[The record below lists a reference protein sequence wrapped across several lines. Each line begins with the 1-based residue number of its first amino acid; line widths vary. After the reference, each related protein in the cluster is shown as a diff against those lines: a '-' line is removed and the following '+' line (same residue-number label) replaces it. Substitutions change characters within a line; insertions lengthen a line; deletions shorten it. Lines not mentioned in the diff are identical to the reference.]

1 MSRPSAPDVDGE
13 QEVDLASAWQRLID
27 RWWLPV
33 GGLLVGAVIGLVLAL
48 SGGSV
53 WRAETIV
60 YLGQPF
66 APLGGGQIQ
75 SLATN
80 PRTVGEIVRSESVLQ
95 DVSDATDIPVSKL
108 RSSISTREL
117 VAAGQV
123 RGINPLIEIG
133 VKGDAGP
140 RKIEAAADAL
150 AARVV
155 ENVSVYVADK
165 VELLEQQVAVSTA
178 QLAAVEARI
187 QASQRQQ
194 DTLIQ
199 DQSIPLDQRL
209 LLSAN
214 LNSVI
219 TTSDARRTSLQ
230 DDLFE
235 ARQLLNLA
243 ESVESS
249 RVVEPAAAVKTT
261 ARSSRTSLLVGA
273 LLGLLVGAIVA
284 LAAEPFAARRRRNA
298 HVRLMVDGKRVAVV
312 VPAYDEERLV
322 VETIRGIPDFVDR
335 IYVVDDASRDGT
347 AEQARARRRRAG
359 RGDPAR
365 AELGRWRGDRHGV
378 PARARG
384 GHRRDLRDGRRQ
396 PDGSGGARRA
406 DRARRAR

>member
-1 MSRPSAPDVDGE
+1 MNRPSAPELDGE
-13 QEVDLASAWQRLID
+13 QEVDLASAWQRLTV

-33 GGLLVGAVIGLVLAL
+33 GGLLAGAVIGLALAL

-80 PRTVGEIVRSESVLQ
+80 PRTVGEIIRSESVLD
-95 DVSDATDIPVSKL
+95 DVSDETGIPVSKL

-117 VAAGQV
+117 LAAGQV

-165 VELLEQQVAVSTA
+165 IELLEQQVAVSES
-178 QLAAVEARI
+178 QLQAVEARI

-199 DQSIPLDQRL
+199 DQSIPLEQRL
-209 LLSAN
+209 LLVAN

-219 TTSDARRTSLQ
+219 TTADARRTALQ

-273 LLGLLVGAIVA
+273 LLGLLVGAIAA
-284 LAAEPFAARRRRNA
+284 LAVEPFAARRRR
-298 HVRLMVDGKRVAVV
+298 
-312 VPAYDEERLV
+312 
-322 VETIRGIPDFVDR
+322 
-335 IYVVDDASRDGT
+335 DASPG
-347 AEQARARRRRAG
+347 
-359 RGDPAR
+359 
-365 AELGRWRGDRHGV
+365 
-378 PARARG
+378 
-384 GHRRDLRDGRRQ
+384 
-396 PDGSGGARRA
+396 
-406 DRARRAR
+406 